1 MRNHFTKISLFILIG
16 ILIVSCVAEKK
27 VPDGKELLT
36 KNTILVND
44 KKVKTLEVNNQL
56 YQKPNTSLLGF
67 PLKLHVYNMANT
79 KHDSLYKAKF
89 VADPEKYERQS
100 KFLSA
105 KQVNRLGE
113 SFWYSGFN
121 NFLEKVGEPPVI
133 LDEKST
139 AKSAQRLRSH
149 YFNNGYFN
157 VTTSY
162 KIDSVATKKAE
173 INYTVT
179 TGEPFIIDSLR
190 TTITTPALDSLYQ
203 SRKKYSRIVAGEQ
216 YKKDNIDE
224 ERSRLTTIFRNNGA
238 FTFQQNYINFDID
251 TIGKK
256 DKASINLKINDYIYR
271 TIDSSASEPFKIYTI
286 SDVNIYTDY
295 TSGITKSNL
304 NDSTVTT
311 YNNFNL
317 FSNGKLKYKPE
328 AITDGVF
335 ITKGS
340 LFADNNTNLTSR
352 YLNNLKVFNYP
363 TIQYK
368 VDPRDS
374 IGNSLIAN
382 IYLKQKK
389 KIWSWLII

>member
-56 YQKPNTSLLGF
+56 YQEPNSSLLGF
-67 PLKLHVYNMANT
+67 PLKLHIYNMANT

-113 SFWYSGFN
+113 SFWHSGFN

-139 AKSAQRLRSH
+139 VKSAQRLRSH

-179 TGEPFIIDSLR
+179 TGEPFTIDSLR

-256 DKASINLKINDYIYR
+256 DKASINLKITFIER
-271 TIDSSASEPFKIYTI
+271 LTLRLLS
-286 SDVNIYTDY
+286 
-295 TSGITKSNL
+295 L
-304 NDSTVTT
+304 
-311 YNNFNL
+311 
-317 FSNGKLKYKPE
+317 LKY
-328 AITDGVF
+328 IRLVM
-335 ITKGS
+335 
-340 LFADNNTNLTSR
+340 
-352 YLNNLKVFNYP
+352 
-363 TIQYK
+363 
-368 VDPRDS
+368 
-374 IGNSLIAN
+374 
-382 IYLKQKK
+382 
-389 KIWSWLII
+389 